1 MSEKKAIDFPSLIRK
16 LRISLNETQ
25 EQFAERFNT
34 HANTVS
40 RWESGKY
47 RAPYIVIDFVL
58 RHQGVL
64 VTCPVCQGT
73 GKIVNN

>member
-1 MSEKKAIDFPSLIRK
+1 MSEKKAIDFPAMIRK

-47 RAPYIVIDFVL
+47 QAPYTVIDFVL